1 MKKAMTNE
9 KIISESQSLYSD
21 IDCCITELLKART
34 EHNSENEGKAL
45 FKMEGL
51 MVSALQYLSW
61 IKSGL
66 PSNPTLTGRP
76 TNEVGGIVRHFLN
89 AHWIETNKKQLAT
102 ILKEFP
108 EGAEVE
114 LFICAK
120 REEE

>member
-1 MKKAMTNE
+1 
-9 KIISESQSLYSD
+9 
-21 IDCCITELLKART
+21 
-34 EHNSENEGKAL
+34 
-45 FKMEGL
+45 

-61 IKSGL
+61 IKSGF

-76 TNEVGGIVRHFLN
+76 TNEVGGVVHHALGS
-89 AHWIETNKKQLAT
+89 HWIDTDGKQLAT

>member
-1 MKKAMTNE
+1 MSRRDLE
-9 KIISESQSLYSD
+9 KIISESQRLYSD
-21 IDCCITELLKART
+21 IDCCVTELLKART

-66 PSNPTLTGRP
+66 PSHPTLTGRQ
-76 TNEVGGIVRHFLN
+76 TNKVGGVVHHALGS
-89 AHWIETNKKQLAT
+89 HWIDTDGKQLAT